1 MKSEIFKKLIKQC
14 VKEAMREELPLV
26 LMEYQQRST
35 TKSTPVITEDMKPLF
50 YNDGN
55 PEEIREV
62 RNSMKNKM
70 SELFGLPDQQAI
82 TNQVEVPV
90 ENGNPYLAFLVDS
103 AKNMTP
109 QEMAGLKRYD

>member
-35 TKSTPVITEDMKPLF
+35 PVITEDMKPLF
-50 YNDGN
+50 RNQAA

-62 RNSMKNKM
+62 RNNMKNKM
-70 SELFGLPDQQAI
+70 SELFGLPEQQSS
-82 TNQVEVPV
+82 VELPV
-90 ENGNPYLAFLVDS
+90 ENENPYLSFIADS
-103 AKNMTP
+103 AKNLTP
-109 QEMAGLKRYD
+109 QELAGLKNYG